1 MEKAIEI
8 KRRAQRCIQN
18 NDLDGALSEY
28 EKLVQSEEADP
39 YNFVLLADLL
49 FKKGDPG
56 QAAERYLSAVES
68 YEKASL
74 YKNAIAVCKKMLRLS
89 LSQARVLK
97 SLANLHA
104 LDGFAG
110 ESALYYVQYA
120 EQMVRSN
127 LPEEASQALRA
138 AFDVCQDNVRVLE
151 QLSESYLLCG
161 DQNKAAAALLEA
173 ARHYRSRNQ
182 EVDAARCAERATQ
195 LDANAVASEPVKS
208 VALNFEPARATNE
221 PAPDAAIGY
230 EPGVVSMASQPV
242 LPELASNEP
251 ATGETPPL
259 SAPESDRVEGLESGR
274 VLFGVPQPEIRL
286 ETYDSKTMPA
296 PVLPPAPPSLS
307 ELESVEIVDE
317 EPASTVYEISD
328 EEPTEV
334 STGVYEITADKEPT
348 EASTGVYEIMADEEP
363 DASVYEIAEEAE
375 AMVAGGGFDELDA
388 TSTSAPGLAFA
399 ADLEPEFEPTATAAA
414 AETNVDQVEHLLV
427 KAQEQFRA
435 GDREMASQTL
445 ASAAQAYEQLGRLD
459 NAATIYRSLGRG
471 AQSTLE
477 VMTLWLGN
485 CQARGDAPEAA
496 QVACELGDRALNDGD
511 ESTARE
517 WFQQATAFDAEN
529 EVAKRRL
536 QRLADGASSPA
547 DSSVAIDTE
556 APNAAAAPGA
566 PAVAEGGEM
575 GRVEVAVGRG
585 EAVTFDLS
593 GLLAEFQRGVEAQL
607 SGDAQSHYDLGMT
620 YREMGLVDQAVD
632 SFRIAEQEPRLSARA
647 LEMTGRCFTDQQRFA
662 EAVVEFER
670 ALGQPNLDPMG
681 AAELRYQLALA
692 LESAGDP
699 ASALREYEAV
709 AEVLSGYEDVDA
721 RIASLR
727 GATGAA

>member
-1 MEKAIEI
+1 LEKAIEI

-28 EKLVQSEEADP
+28 EKLVQSEESDP

-89 LSQARVLK
+89 LSQAKVLK

-127 LPEEASQALRA
+127 LPEEASEALRA

-151 QLSESYLLCG
+151 QLSESYLLAG
-161 DQNKAAAALLEA
+161 DHNKAAAALLEA
-173 ARHYRSRNQ
+173 AGHYRSRNQ
-182 EVDAARCAERATQ
+182 EADAARCTERAAQ
-195 LDANAVASEPVKS
+195 LDANAVASEPVMSVPVNSGPKS
-208 VALNFEPARATNE
+208 VVNDV
-221 PAPDAAIGY
+221 APVEAIAY
-230 EPGVVSMASQPV
+230 EPGVVSMESQQVLAEFAPV
-242 LPELASNEP
+242 EAAPVEMP
-251 ATGETPPL
+251 TL
-259 SAPESDRVEGLESGR
+259 SVPGSDRVEGLESGR
-274 VLFGVPQPEIRL
+274 VMFGAPPTEDRL
-286 ETYDSKTMPA
+286 ETHDSKSMPA
-296 PVLPPAPPSLS
+296 PVFPPAPPSLS
-307 ELESVEIVDE
+307 ELESVEIVEE
-317 EPASTVYEISD
+317 EPANTVYEISD
-328 EEPTEV
+328 DEPVEV
-334 STGVYEITADKEPT
+334 ASGVYEITT
-348 EASTGVYEIMADEEP
+348 DEET

-375 AMVAGGGFDELDA
+375 AMVNGGGFDELEAD
-388 TSTSAPGLAFA
+388 STSAPGLAFA
-399 ADLEPEFEPTATAAA
+399 ESANEPEPVVAAA
-414 AETNVDQVEHLLV
+414 PAEVNVDQVEHLLAE
-427 KAQEQFRA
+427 AQEQFRA
-435 GDREMASQTL
+435 GDRELASRTL

-459 NAATIYRSLGRG
+459 NAATIYRSLGRR

-485 CQARGDAPEAA
+485 CQSRGDAREAA

-536 QRLADGASSPA
+536 QRLANGASAPT
-547 DSSVAIDTE
+547 DGSVAVATE
-556 APNAAAAPGA
+556 ASNASSAPEA
-566 PAVAEGGEM
+566 PAAVEGGEM

-632 SFRIAEQEPRLSARA
+632 SFRIAEQDPRLAARA

-670 ALGQPNLDPMG
+670 ALGTPNLDPMG

-692 LESAGDP
+692 HESAGDP
-699 ASALREYEAV
+699 AAALREYEAV

>member
-1 MEKAIEI
+1 LEKAIEI

-28 EKLVQSEEADP
+28 EKLVQSDEADP

-89 LSQARVLK
+89 LSQAKVLK

-110 ESALYYVQYA
+110 ESALYFVQYA

-127 LPEEASQALRA
+127 LPEEASDALRA

-151 QLSESYLLCG
+151 QLSESYLLAG
-161 DQNKAAAALLEA
+161 DHNKAAAALLEA
-173 ARHYRSRNQ
+173 AGHYRSRSQ
-182 EVDAARCAERATQ
+182 EADAARCAERAAQ
-195 LDANAVASEPVKS
+195 LDANAVASEPVMS
-208 VALNFEPARATNE
+208 VPVHSGPMAATNGSE
-221 PAPDAAIGY
+221 PVAAIEY
-230 EPGVVSMASQPV
+230 EPVAAIEYEARVVSMESEQVLAEFAS
-242 LPELASNEP
+242 SEP
-251 ATGETPPL
+251 ATAEAPMP
-259 SAPESDRVEGLESGR
+259 SSPESDRVEGLESGR
-274 VLFGVPQPEIRL
+274 VLFGMPQTESRL
-286 ETYDSKTMPA
+286 ETHDSKTMPA

-307 ELESVEIVDE
+307 ELEEVEIVEE
-317 EPASTVYEISD
+317 EPANSVYELSD
-328 EEPTEV
+328 DEPAEV
-334 STGVYEITADKEPT
+334 PTGVYEITT
-348 EASTGVYEIMADEEP
+348 DEEP

-375 AMVAGGGFDELDA
+375 AMVSGGGFDQIDA
-388 TSTSAPGLAFA
+388 ASTSAPGLAFTTNV
-399 ADLEPEFEPTATAAA
+399 EPEPEPVVTATAA
-414 AETNVDQVEHLLV
+414 ETSVDQVEHLLAQ
-427 KAQEQFRA
+427 AQEQFRA
-435 GDREMASQTL
+435 GDRELASHTL

-485 CQARGDAPEAA
+485 CQARGDAREAA
-496 QVACELGDRALNDGD
+496 QVACELGDRFLNDGD

-536 QRLADGASSPA
+536 QRLADGASTPT
-547 DSSVAIDTE
+547 DGSVAVATE
-556 APNAAAAPGA
+556 ASGSAAAPVA
-566 PAVAEGGEM
+566 PAAAESSEM

-632 SFRIAEQEPRLSARA
+632 SFRIAEQDARLSARA

-670 ALGQPNLDPMG
+670 ALAQPSLDPMG

-709 AEVLSGYEDVDA
+709 AEVLLSYEDVDA

>member
-56 QAAERYLSAVES
+56 HAAERYLSAVES

-110 ESALYYVQYA
+110 ESALYFVQYA

-151 QLSESYLLCG
+151 QLSETYLLCG
-161 DQNKAAAALLEA
+161 DHHKAAAALLEA
-173 ARHYRSRNQ
+173 AGHYRSRNQ
-182 EVDAARCAERATQ
+182 EADAARCAERAAQ
-195 LDANAVASEPVKS
+195 LDANAVASEPVMS
-208 VALNFEPARATNE
+208 VPVNSGPMSATNE
-221 PAPDAAIGY
+221 PAPVAAIEY
-230 EPGVVSMASQPV
+230 EPGVVSMESQQVPADFASSDTTT
-242 LPELASNEP
+242 A
-251 ATGETPPL
+251 ETPTL
-259 SAPESDRVEGLESGR
+259 SAPASDRVEGLESGR
-274 VLFGVPQPEIRL
+274 VRFGVPPTEVRL
-286 ETYDSKTMPA
+286 ETHDSKPMPA
-296 PVLPPAPPSLS
+296 PVLPPAQPSLS
-307 ELESVEIVDE
+307 EFKAVEIVEE
-317 EPASTVYEISD
+317 EPANTVYEIPDD
-328 EEPTEV
+328 EPAEV
-334 STGVYEITADKEPT
+334 ATGVYEITT
-348 EASTGVYEIMADEEP
+348 DEEP
-363 DASVYEIAEEAE
+363 DASVYEIAAEAE
-375 AMVAGGGFDELDA
+375 AMVSGGGFDEIDA
-388 TSTSAPGLAFA
+388 ASTSAPGLAFA
-399 ADLEPEFEPTATAAA
+399 AHVEPEPEPEPVVTAAA
-414 AETNVDQVEHLLV
+414 AETNVDQVEHLLAE
-427 KAQEQFRA
+427 AQEQFRA
-435 GDREMASQTL
+435 GDRERASRTL

-477 VMTLWLGN
+477 VMMLWLGN

-529 EVAKRRL
+529 EVAMRRL
-536 QRLADGASSPA
+536 QRLADSASAPA
-547 DSSVAIDTE
+547 DGSVAVATE

-566 PAVAEGGEM
+566 PAAAEGGEM

-585 EAVTFDLS
+585 EAVTFNLS

-632 SFRIAEQEPRLSARA
+632 SFRIAEQDPRLSARA
-647 LEMTGRCFTDQQRFA
+647 FEMTGRCFTDQQRFA
-662 EAVVEFER
+662 EAAVEFER